1 MIYEQVVHRPAYAQV
16 ADQLREAILGGTLAA
31 GSELPSERDLTERF
45 GVGRTTIREALRS
58 LQAQGLVVGGS
69 GPTAPLRVVT
79 PDALSAGPVRDGLI
93 HLLRLGRVPLDDLI
107 ELRIALEGA
116 AVGAAVARG
125 SGGFDDARA
134 ELDAMRAAGTDVA
147 AFEAADVRFHLALVA
162 ASGNEAFSLI
172 MLAVR
177 HSMAAHLLDVLQSA
191 RDPAPVVGGLLTEH
205 EQILAAVEAGDA
217 EKATALLRTH
227 LQRFYQGAV
236 R

>member
-1 MIYEQVVHRPAYAQV
+1 MIYEQVVHRPAYVQV
-16 ADQLREAILGGTLAA
+16 ADQLREAILGGTLPA
-31 GSELPSERDLTERF
+31 GSELPSERELCERF
-45 GVGRTTIREALRS
+45 GVGRTTVREALRS
-58 LQAQGLVVGGS
+58 LQAQGLVTGGS

-116 AVGAAVARG
+116 AVAAAARRGATVL
-125 SGGFDDARA
+125 DDARA
-134 ELDAMRAAGTDVA
+134 ELEAMREAGTDVA
-147 AFEAADVRFHLALVA
+147 AFEAADVRFHLALVG

-177 HSMAAHLLDVLQSA
+177 HSMAAHLLGVLQSA
-191 RDPAPVVGGLLTEH
+191 RDPEPVVAGLLEEH
-205 EQILAAVEAGDA
+205 EAILAAVERGDA
-217 EKATALLRTH
+217 EDAQQQLRAH